1 MNKELIMPVQMRL
14 DLIDYTIEIFFPKA
28 LENNIPEIRN
38 QLDEAFKIYQNNF
51 NSDANW
57 YYFANSIKADP
68 KLLAYNKEGLTELVL
83 KKLTFGFKR
92 VGQDGDLILSFI
104 DIDKDPAI
112 EGQLLF
118 YLASRYLNS
127 PFLKSEIKF
136 LFTHKKA
143 GVYNKITQF
152 FTELA
157 KVFSDCYIE
166 INLKDTFPKQNALF
180 PQRIGTSMIVY
191 IPSPLN
197 ADDYPEAHRMIP
209 INRDDKQVG
218 TVIISLD
225 HIPNRDNIED
235 IKIINRLDI
244 RLREADL
251 LPTRQ

>member
-1 MNKELIMPVQMRL
+1 MNKELIMSAQMRL

-92 VGQDGDLILSFI
+92 VGNDGDLILPFI

-112 EGQLLF
+112 EGQALF
-118 YLASRYLNS
+118 YIASRYGNS
-127 PFLKSEIKF
+127 PFLRSKIKF
-136 LFTHKKA
+136 SFTHKKA
-143 GVYNKITQF
+143 GIYNKITQF

-166 INLKDTFPKQNALF
+166 IDLKDTFPIQNALF

-191 IPSPLN
+191 IPRALN
-197 ADDYPEAHRMIP
+197 ADDYPEAHRIIP
-209 INRDDKQVG
+209 INQDDKQVG
-218 TVIISLD
+218 TIIISLD

>member
-1 MNKELIMPVQMRL
+1 MPVQMRL
-14 DLIDYTIEIFFPKA
+14 DLIDYNIEIFFPKA

-143 GVYNKITQF
+143 WVYNKITQF

-166 INLKDTFPKQNALF
+166 IDLEDTFPKQNALF
-180 PQRIGTSMIVY
+180 PERIGISMIVY
-191 IPSPLN
+191 IPRPLN
-197 ADDYPEAHRMIP
+197 ADDYPEAYRMIP
-209 INRDDKQVG
+209 INQDDKQVG
-218 TVIISLD
+218 TIIISLD

-235 IKIINRLDI
+235 IKIINHLDI
-244 RLREADL
+244 RLRDADL
-251 LPTRQ
+251 LPLRITL